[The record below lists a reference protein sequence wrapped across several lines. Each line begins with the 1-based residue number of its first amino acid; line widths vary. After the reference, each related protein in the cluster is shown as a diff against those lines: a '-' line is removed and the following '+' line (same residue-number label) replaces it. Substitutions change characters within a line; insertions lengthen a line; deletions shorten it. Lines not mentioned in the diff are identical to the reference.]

1 MESSNIAVKGVRQ
14 LDETRNRKMYRSKQR
29 KRHTVLSR
37 VFVESSP
44 AKKDEEL
51 IGTCAALPTPEG
63 GASKAE
69 SVEENVAALKHCLL
83 APNSNL

>member
-1 MESSNIAVKGVRQ
+1 M
-14 LDETRNRKMYRSKQR
+14 
-29 KRHTVLSR
+29 LSR

-44 AKKDEEL
+44 PNKKDEEL
-51 IGTCAALPTPEG
+51 IGTCAPLPTPEG

-83 APNSNL
+83 APDSSL